1 MYESYKKMLIFEL
14 YKEGFVIVEVKNSQ
28 KNLNQLFLIQI
39 LLKWLLSLY
48 ILNKKDIIITQFAH
62 YY

>member
-1 MYESYKKMLIFEL
+1 MLIFEL